1 MSKIA
6 ITQLQKILNA
16 VETVRSTTNQPDPS
30 VIFRSH
36 DADLVVHTWLGARLY
51 VYLLDKPI
59 KVRDMRALL
68 KENGRCGIGSLFIIA
83 AHLAPKHGE
92 KTALYDWLGALYA
105 LGDGWIYTY
114 DSADGGICQ
123 LHFTETAKTGEY
135 YCWHDQRFKI
145 DAVSIR
151 RRAVKDPLRGDW
163 MVGDLASPIYR
174 RQLNYERSKQHFHY
188 QTKYTQEVTIAPI
201 DQLRAYYEL
210 LEIES
215 GANEQEVK
223 AAYRKMALKY
233 HPDTSEYPKE
243 EAEARFR
250 ALSEAYDF
258 IKKFHDWS

>member
-1 MSKIA
+1 MSTVAIA
-6 ITQLQKILNA
+6 QLQKLLNA
-16 VETVRSTTNQPDPS
+16 VESVRRTTNQPDPS

-59 KVRDMRALL
+59 KVREMRALL
-68 KENGRCGIGSLFIIA
+68 KENGRCGIGTLFIVA

-92 KTALYDWLGALYA
+92 TTLLYDWLAALHA
-105 LGDGWIYTY
+105 LGDGWVYTY
-114 DSADGGICQ
+114 HSTSGVISQ
-123 LHFTETAKTGEY
+123 LHFTEAAKNGEY
-135 YCWHDQRFKI
+135 YCWHDEQFKI

-163 MVGDLASPIYR
+163 MIGDLASPTYR
-174 RQLNYERSKQHFHY
+174 RRLNYERSKQNFHY
-188 QTKYTQEVTIAPI
+188 QTKYTHEVVSAPV
-201 DQLRAYYEL
+201 DQLRAYYAL

-250 ALSEAYDF
+250 ALNEAYDF